1 MRAFDIDEAS
11 PYQAGRQAPPDEEAV
26 AHADEPAD
34 PSGVIGAIQGLDPSA
49 LHPDPQLG
57 PQLKDNANAA
67 INLMASGRDVHPT
80 QGQAL
85 LKALQLLIS

>member
-1 MRAFDIDEAS
+1 MKALDLDEAS
-11 PYQAGRQAPPDEEAV
+11 PYQAGWQPAPDEEAM
-26 AHADEPAD
+26 AHAEEPAD
-34 PSGVIGAIQGLDPSA
+34 PSGVIGAIQSIDPSA

-57 PQLKDNANAA
+57 PQIKDSARAA
-67 INLMASGRDVHPT
+67 INLMASSRDVHPT

>member
-11 PYQAGRQAPPDEEAV
+11 PYQAGWQAPPDEEAV
-26 AHADEPAD
+26 AQADEPAD

>member
-11 PYQAGRQAPPDEEAV
+11 PFQAGWQPAPDEEAV
-26 AHADEPAD
+26 AQAEEPAD
-34 PSGVIGAIQGLDPSA
+34 SSGVIGAIQGLDPSA
-49 LHPDPQLG
+49 LHPDPQMG
-57 PQLKDNANAA
+57 PQLKDNATAA

>member
-1 MRAFDIDEAS
+1 MKALDLNELS
-11 PYQAGRQAPPDEEAV
+11 PYQAGWQTPPDQEAM
-26 AHADEPAD
+26 AQADEPAD

-49 LHPDPQLG
+49 LHPDPQMG
-57 PQLKDNANAA
+57 PQLKDNATAA